1 MKPYLPQNDPSPEKR
16 KDWLNKN
23 REEYQ
28 FNFNYLSPLPLL
40 DDVPNNEAFSPKYL
54 AERLPLTL
62 GKLSANTLGI
72 RLRSFWDPFDEFQD
86 YEDFFPVLPA
96 PELIKTYQNDEHFA
110 EQRLSGANPMVI
122 RSIKELPPHF
132 AFSIQDLQAEFGT
145 SLNLGRELS
154 NGNLYIADYTSLSF
168 VRGGSYLRG
177 RKSLPAPIALFCW
190 RNSGYCDHGELTP
203 IAIQLVPE
211 LGTKS
216 RILTPFDSHLNW
228 LYAKICVQIA
238 DANHHEMSSHLCR
251 THLVMEP
258 FAVVTARQLAE
269 NHPLGLLL
277 RPHFRFMLHNNELA
291 RKNLINQGGYV
302 DNLLAGTLR
311 ESLQIV
317 REAYFKNAEEY
328 WSLKEFALPKEIA
341 NRGLD
346 DPDRLPHYPYRDD
359 GMLLWEAIKKFV
371 SNYLSIYYP
380 NPGDIR
386 DDRELQAWAAELVAP
401 DGGRVKGV
409 PSQFENLQQ
418 LIDVVTSII
427 FTCGPQH
434 SAINYPQ
441 YEYMAFVPN
450 MPLAAYQPVD
460 SNPNMDQGSLMAFL
474 PPPNQT
480 ADQLQII
487 YGLSAY
493 RYDRLGY
500 YDREFSDSRAEEVV
514 RLFQQDLNHV
524 ERKIELRNK
533 NRLVEYNFLK
543 PSLVLNSISI

>member
-1 MKPYLPQNDPSPEKR
+1 MKPLLPQNDPNPEQR
-16 KDWLNKN
+16 KDWLHRN

-28 FNFNYLSPLPLL
+28 FNFDYLPPLPLI

-54 AERLPLTL
+54 AERLPVTL

-72 RLRSFWDPFDEFQD
+72 RLRSFWDPFDD

-96 PELIKTYQNDEHFA
+96 PKLLKTYQNDEYFA
-110 EQRLSGANPMVI
+110 EQRLSGANPMVL
-122 RSIKELPPHF
+122 RSMKAIPSHF
-132 AFSIQDLQAEFGT
+132 AFTIQDLQNEFGP
-145 SLNLGRELS
+145 SLNLEQELKD
-154 NGNLYIADYTSLSF
+154 GNLYIADYTSLSF

-177 RKSLPAPIALFCW
+177 RKSLPAPIAIFCW
-190 RNSGYCDHGELTP
+190 RRSGYCDRGELTP

-238 DANHHEMSSHLCR
+238 DANHHEMSSHLCH

-258 FAVVTARQLAE
+258 FAIVTARQLGE
-269 NHPLGLLL
+269 SHPLGLLL
-277 RPHFRFMLHNNELA
+277 RPHFRFMLYNNELA
-291 RKNLINQGGYV
+291 RNNLINQGGFV
-302 DNLLAGTLR
+302 DDLLAGTLR

-317 REAYFKNAEEY
+317 REAYFKNAQEY
-328 WSLKEFALPKEIA
+328 WSLDGFALPNEIK

-346 DPDRLPHYPYRDD
+346 DVERLPHYPYRDD
-359 GMLLWEAIKKFV
+359 GMLLWDAIEKFV

-380 NPGDIR
+380 NPEDIKE
-386 DDRELQAWAAELVAP
+386 DYELQAWIRELVAS
-401 DGGRVKGV
+401 DAGRVKGV
-409 PSQFENLQQ
+409 PERIDNLQQ
-418 LIDVVTSII
+418 LINIVTAII

-434 SAINYPQ
+434 SAVNYPQ
-441 YEYMAFVPN
+441 YEYMTFVPN
-450 MPLAAYQPVD
+450 MPLAGYESVKP
-460 SNPNMDQGSLMAFL
+460 NPTIDLKDMMAFL
-474 PPPNQT
+474 PPPNQ
-480 ADQLQII
+480 AAEQLQIL
-487 YGLSAY
+487 YGLAAY

-500 YDREFSDSRAEEVV
+500 YDRPFTDPRAEEAV
-514 RLFQQDLNHV
+514 RLFQQDLNHI

-533 NRLVEYNFLK
+533 NRLVEYDYLK